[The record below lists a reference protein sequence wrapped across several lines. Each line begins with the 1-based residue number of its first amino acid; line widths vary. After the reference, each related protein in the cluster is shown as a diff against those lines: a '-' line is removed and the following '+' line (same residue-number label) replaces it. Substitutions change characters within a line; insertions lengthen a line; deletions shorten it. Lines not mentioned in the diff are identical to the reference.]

1 MSKPFSVKFSLTLAA
16 VLFLPCAFLSA
27 AEVEGIEPSVSVPPL
42 NFQHETLP
50 NGLEFYS
57 VADHSSPTVA
67 VQVWYRV
74 GSKDD
79 PAQRSGFAHLF
90 EHMMFKGN
98 EHLTPDAFENLTE
111 NVGGENNAFTA
122 ADMTV
127 YHEVVPSNYLN
138 PILWA
143 EAERMSS
150 LAVTEKNFTSERD
163 VVKEE
168 YRQRI
173 LANPFGEFFLDSI
186 RNSYAVHPY
195 KRPGIGSIEDLE
207 ASKLPEVR
215 AFHSTFYR
223 PDNATLV
230 VVGDFQPDELRA
242 WVKKYFGAIKK
253 PSEKIP
259 RVTVQEPPRKENK
272 QIVKYSPK
280 VPLPA
285 VAVTY
290 LGPSIRSDDAPAL
303 ALAAEIL
310 SGGESSR
317 LYQSLVYEQQIAQQV
332 SFSPDLH
339 EDIGLL
345 TVQLILASG
354 KEPADAEKGLSA
366 QLDKILKEGVTPEE
380 LAKAKN
386 RFLTGQLIQR
396 ETNNGKASD
405 LGEAAV
411 LYGDPDRVNTDL
423 AKLQAVTAV
432 QIKEVLN
439 RYLSGQK
446 KVVLE
451 YLPVSMKPAARQA
464 KKERSR
470 EEPGDGIARSDLSS
484 PAPKTFGRGTPL
496 LQFALSFSETTRIAT
511 ARFESPASSA
521 ARPALRL
528 SVLRRIGMTSLVV
541 GMCLTSTHSAFAIA
555 GVDTPPPP
563 SAWHEIKFVTP
574 KETRLENGLRVIV
587 AERPGLPLLSA
598 EILIGQGA
606 VADPPGLGGTATMT
620 GELLTKGTESMSA
633 PRIAEAIESLGG
645 TIGSGAGRETS
656 AAYLQVMSVK
666 ADPALRIL
674 ADVVLRPAFKQE
686 EIDRLRNQRLDYLR
700 VVLQQPGSLARFVT
714 ERVVF
719 GAAPYGHALNGTL
732 ESLPAIGREEIVKF
746 YRSHYLPRE
755 AAFVLAGDVTLGQ
768 GRDFAEKLF
777 GAWKNEKPGPD
788 DIGHSAKADWKP
800 RDVVG

>member
-1 MSKPFSVKFSLTLAA
+1 VKLFFALFALFIASCPVVHAA
-16 VLFLPCAFLSA
+16 DLESA
-27 AEVEGIEPSVSVPPL
+27 KSAVSVPPL
-42 NFQHETLP
+42 KFQHETLP
-50 NGLEFYS
+50 NGLEVYS
-57 VADHSSPTVA
+57 VEDHSSPTVA
-67 VQVWYRV
+67 VQVWYHV

-79 PAQRSGFAHLF
+79 PDKRSGFAHLF

-98 EHLTPDAFENLTE
+98 EHLTPDAFQNLTE
-111 NVGGENNAFTA
+111 NIGGENNAFTA
-122 ADMTV
+122 EDMTV

-150 LAVTEKNFTSERD
+150 LAVNEKNFNSERD

-173 LANPFGEFFLDSI
+173 LANPFGEFSLDSI
-186 RNSYAVHPY
+186 GNSYAVHPY
-195 KRPGIGSIEDLE
+195 KRPGIGSIADLD

-242 WVKKYFGAIKK
+242 WVQKYFGAIKK

-259 RVTVQEPPRKENK
+259 RVTLQEPPRKEDK

-317 LYQSLVYEQQIAQQV
+317 LYQSLVYEQQIAQQA

-354 KEPADAEKGLSA
+354 KKPVDAEKALGA
-366 QLDKILKEGVTPEE
+366 QLDKILKEDVTPEE

-405 LGEAAV
+405 LGGAAV
-411 LYGDPDRVNTDL
+411 LYGDPNRVNTDL
-423 AKLQAVTAV
+423 AKLQAVTAA

-439 RYLSGQK
+439 RYVSGK
-446 KVVLE
+446 KRVVIE
-451 YLPVSMKPAARQA
+451 YLPEALKSATPGKEE
-464 KKERSR
+464 KKS
-470 EEPGDGIARSDLSS
+470 
-484 PAPKTFGRGTPL
+484 
-496 LQFALSFSETTRIAT
+496 
-511 ARFESPASSA
+511 
-521 ARPALRL
+521 
-528 SVLRRIGMTSLVV
+528 
-541 GMCLTSTHSAFAIA
+541 
-555 GVDTPPPP
+555 
-563 SAWHEIKFVTP
+563 
-574 KETRLENGLRVIV
+574 
-587 AERPGLPLLSA
+587 
-598 EILIGQGA
+598 
-606 VADPPGLGGTATMT
+606 
-620 GELLTKGTESMSA
+620 
-633 PRIAEAIESLGG
+633 
-645 TIGSGAGRETS
+645 
-656 AAYLQVMSVK
+656 
-666 ADPALRIL
+666 
-674 ADVVLRPAFKQE
+674 
-686 EIDRLRNQRLDYLR
+686 
-700 VVLQQPGSLARFVT
+700 
-714 ERVVF
+714 
-719 GAAPYGHALNGTL
+719 
-732 ESLPAIGREEIVKF
+732 
-746 YRSHYLPRE
+746 
-755 AAFVLAGDVTLGQ
+755 
-768 GRDFAEKLF
+768 
-777 GAWKNEKPGPD
+777 
-788 DIGHSAKADWKP
+788 
-800 RDVVG
+800 